1 MSQETLSLLSNYSAY
16 AALVVASLAFACF
29 IASFAMSRT
38 VIDAPAQ
45 AELVAVGSG
54 ANAGAVLVSSLPT
67 GSAATSDS
75 GATRTDAGVPRGRRW
90 ANIGLSLSW
99 LQASLLLAAV
109 GFRGWSAE
117 RWPLGNMYEFA
128 VFGAFAVTGAFVIA
142 SLRTDVRWLG
152 VLVSGFVL
160 VDLGIAVLLLF
171 TEAAPLVPALR
182 SYWLAIHVTAAVLST
197 GGFTLGSGASLAYL
211 AVERF
216 RRRESQGEPVKFT
229 RWVAARVPDT
239 KKLDAFS
246 YRVHAFTFPLWTFA
260 VVAGA
265 IWAQAAWHRYWGWDP
280 KETWSFVIWVVYAA
294 YLHARATAGWKG
306 ARAAWLSVWGFIAV
320 LFNFFVVNILFVG
333 LHSYS
338 GL

>member
-1 MSQETLSLLSNYSAY
+1 MSDTTLSLFSTYFAY
-16 AALVVASLAFACF
+16 AGLVVSSLAFAFF
-29 IASFAMSRT
+29 IASFSLSRT
-38 VIDAPAQ
+38 VAADAGEKVLVAAGGAPEVPLPAAAAVAAPA
-45 AELVAVGSG
+45 APVRG
-54 ANAGAVLVSSLPT
+54 A
-67 GSAATSDS
+67 
-75 GATRTDAGVPRGRRW
+75 RW
-90 ANIGLSLSW
+90 ANIGMSLSW
-99 LQASLLLAAV
+99 LQAALLLAAV
-109 GFRGWSAE
+109 VLRGLSAN

-128 VFGAFAVTGAFVIA
+128 LFGAFGVTAAFVLA
-142 SLRTDVRWLG
+142 SLRNDVRWLG
-152 VLVSGFVL
+152 VLISGFVL
-160 VDLGIAVLLLF
+160 IDVGVAVMLLF
-171 TEAAPLVPALR
+171 TEVAPLVPALH

-197 GGFTLGSGASLAYL
+197 GGFTLGSGASLSYL

-216 RRRESQGEPVKFT
+216 KRRSATGEPVRFT
-229 RWVAARVPDT
+229 RWVASRVPDET
-239 KKLDAFS
+239 RLDAFA

-306 ARAAWLSVWGFIAV
+306 ARAAWISVWGFIAV

>member
-1 MSQETLSLLSNYSAY
+1 MSQETLSLLANFSAY
-16 AALVVASLAFACF
+16 AGLVVSSLAFACF

-38 VIDAPAQ
+38 VIDSSPEP
-45 AELVAVGSG
+45 ELVAAGFSG
-54 ANAGAVLVSSLPT
+54 QSSEAGVIDTSQGNRAEESELMK
-67 GSAATSDS
+67 AA
-75 GATRTDAGVPRGRRW
+75 AVPRGRRW
-90 ANIGLSLSW
+90 ANIGISLSW
-99 LQASLLLAAV
+99 LQAGLLLSAV
-109 GFRGWSAE
+109 VFRGLSAG

-128 VFGAFAVTGAFVIA
+128 VFGAFAVTAAFVIA
-142 SLRTDVRWLG
+142 SVRTDVRWLG

-171 TEAAPLVPALR
+171 TEVAPLVPALR

-216 RRRESQGEPVKFT
+216 HRRSAAGEPVKFT

-239 KKLDAFS
+239 KKLDAFA

>member
-1 MSQETLSLLSNYSAY
+1 MTDETLSLFSTYFAY
-16 AALVVASLAFACF
+16 AGLVVSTLAFGFF
-29 IASFAMSRT
+29 IASFALSRT
-38 VIDAPAQ
+38 ADTVADQPVLVTAGAPSDA
-45 AELVAVGSG
+45 SG
-54 ANAGAVLVSSLPT
+54 AEPVTPT
-67 GSAATSDS
+67 LGQ
-75 GATRTDAGVPRGRRW
+75 PLRGQRW
-90 ANIGLSLSW
+90 ANIGMSLSW
-99 LQASLLLAAV
+99 LQAGVLLAAV
-109 GFRGWSAE
+109 VLRGLSAN

-128 VFGAFAVTGAFVIA
+128 IFGAFGVTAAFVIA

-152 VLVSGFVL
+152 VLISGFVL
-160 VDLGIAVLLLF
+160 LDVGVAVMVLF
-171 TEAAPLVPALR
+171 TEVAPLVPALH

-197 GGFTLGSGASLAYL
+197 GGFALGSGASLAYL
-211 AVERF
+211 AVDRA
-216 RRRESQGEPVKFT
+216 RRRTDAGQPVRFS
-229 RWVAARVPDT
+229 RWVAARVPDQRR
-239 KKLDAFS
+239 LDAFA

-306 ARAAWLSVWGFIAV
+306 ARAAWISVWGFIAV

-338 GL
+338 GV

>member
-1 MSQETLSLLSNYSAY
+1 M
-16 AALVVASLAFACF
+16 
-29 IASFAMSRT
+29 
-38 VIDAPAQ
+38 
-45 AELVAVGSG
+45 
-54 ANAGAVLVSSLPT
+54 
-67 GSAATSDS
+67 
-75 GATRTDAGVPRGRRW
+75 
-90 ANIGLSLSW
+90 SLSW
-99 LQASLLLAAV
+99 LQTVVLLCAV
-109 GFRGWSAE
+109 VLRGISAH

-128 VFGAFAVTGAFVIA
+128 IFGAFGVSAAFVLA

-152 VLVSGFVL
+152 VLISGFVL
-160 VDLGIAVLLLF
+160 IDVGVAVLLLF
-171 TEAAPLVPALR
+171 TEVAPLVPALH
-182 SYWLAIHVTAAVLST
+182 SYWLSIHVTAAVLST

-211 AVERF
+211 AVERAQ
-216 RRRESQGEPVKFT
+216 RRTQAGQPVRFT
-229 RWVAARVPDT
+229 RWVASRVPDQRR
-239 KKLDAFS
+239 LDAFA

-306 ARAAWLSVWGFIAV
+306 SRAAWISVWGFIAV
-320 LFNFFVVNILFVG
+320 LFNFFVVNVLFVG

>member
-1 MSQETLSLLSNYSAY
+1 MSDTTLSLFSTYFAY
-16 AALVVASLAFACF
+16 ASLVVASLAFGFF
-29 IASFAMSRT
+29 IAAFSLSRT
-38 VIDAPAQ
+38 VASEDSEQ
-45 AELVAVGSG
+45 VLVA
-54 ANAGAVLVSSLPT
+54 AGAGARGGAEADCIAESGVGLGASSEHQT
-67 GSAATSDS
+67 SAVTSVR
-75 GATRTDAGVPRGRRW
+75 GARW
-90 ANIGLSLSW
+90 ANIGMSLSW
-99 LQASLLLAAV
+99 LLAGLLLIAV
-109 GFRGWSAE
+109 GLRGVSAH

-128 VFGAFAVTGAFVIA
+128 LFGALGVTGAFVLS
-142 SLRTDVRWLG
+142 SLRNDVKWLG
-152 VLVSGFVL
+152 VLISGFVL
-160 VDLGIAVLLLF
+160 VDLGVAVLLLF
-171 TEAAPLVPALR
+171 TEVAPLVPALH

-216 RRRESQGEPVKFT
+216 KRRSAAGEPVRFT
-229 RWVAARVPDT
+229 RWVSARVPDVN
-239 KKLDAFS
+239 KLDAFA

-306 ARAAWLSVWGFIAV
+306 ARAAWISVWGFIAV

>member
-1 MSQETLSLLSNYSAY
+1 
-16 AALVVASLAFACF
+16 
-29 IASFAMSRT
+29 MSRT
-38 VIDAPAQ
+38 VVDTPQVPELVTAGASVGVDSASLPAQ
-45 AELVAVGSG
+45 SDV
-54 ANAGAVLVSSLPT
+54 T
-67 GSAATSDS
+67 GDVRVPAAT
-75 GATRTDAGVPRGRRW
+75 AGDVVPRGRRW

-99 LQASLLLAAV
+99 LQAGLLLAAV
-109 GFRGWSAE
+109 VFRGWSAG

-128 VFGAFAVTGAFVIA
+128 VFGAFAVTAAFVAA
-142 SLRTDVRWLG
+142 SVRTDVRWLG

-160 VDLGIAVLLLF
+160 IDLGIAVLLLF
-171 TEAAPLVPALR
+171 TEVAPLVPALR

-216 RRRESQGEPVKFT
+216 RRREAQGEPVKFT

-239 KKLDAFS
+239 KKLDAFA